1 MKKILKSIAVLM
13 AAAAALTACQ
23 NELPGDSDESGKL
36 SFSIGE
42 VVIEEDCG
50 EAAEGPETRT
60 HFTTPSGTSYPVL
73 WSGNEVVKGMIET
86 NVSSAQRDWSVTAS
100 SDKKTA
106 KLTSNIVIS
115 TAYGS
120 YDFYM
125 VSPKS
130 AYVSRQSK
138 TVFTT
143 KVPDT
148 QTPRTDSPDESAQVL
163 VGKSQHY
170 TSFPTQTVHFSPKH
184 MTAYIKLTLTGTSSL
199 GTLQSVTVTSTK
211 PIAGNASYDF
221 GTMTATA
228 TGTGTSVTANTSRT
242 SDIWF
247 ACLPAQVAGTK
258 LTITAVGSA
267 KTLTREITVPSGKN
281 LTAGKVAILS
291 VEMNPT
297 VHVTGVTLNKT
308 SATMYVGTPVTLTA
322 TVTPSNAADKSV
334 TWSSSNTTVATV
346 SSSGVVTPK
355 KEGTTTITVTTNDG
369 GKTATCEVTVYKVVS
384 FISLLTTQ
392 DGVEPL
398 YDDGELH
405 LTPTKSASL
414 QYKVTY
420 SDGTTSTNSGAKV
433 EIRSGSGVSLSG
445 RTLSCTSVG
454 QTATV
459 RVTALDPSSGAGTGH
474 YKELTVRTWS
484 DPTSVTYAI
493 NTPAKG
499 MKWVLSQELYTLQA
513 IVNPST
519 ARQKVNIDVPS
530 DKTFWE
536 VTRVNGKTFSIKDKY
551 QHTFSSADQ
560 LQRTLTTTFTVSVWQ
575 NPNVKSSL
583 ILCPTTIDISKPKLL
598 DYVAYNPTSKTYRIL
613 DGGLRVLL
621 KTTYDSSDYK
631 VKDLYYEN
639 VPLNVP
645 SGYQIVGIVTIGFDG
660 SETDY
665 PTTTGLVNPNEL
677 VTYGADVGGTTGAR
691 LPLGKIHGFA
701 ISMYNAVASNWCN
714 ENDDVDNNANWS
726 RELTNAYNGQSILSG
741 GTEYNRMNGFNLTI
755 CAHQYN
761 VWRGSSHSI
770 LPANMVWNYGE
781 PGYELNCYAFPK
793 TNPGLTFVM
802 RPWFVPTIWNWN
814 HIAAEDGS
822 LFNSP
827 AINAI
832 NRQIG
837 IAGGNYVFPYSTDSY
852 WTINVVTQ
860 NKNQAY
866 VVYSQGS
873 APRAKSNSAG
883 VRPFLI
889 F

>member
-1 MKKILKSIAVLM
+1 MAALAATAVLPSCQKILD
-13 AAAAALTACQ
+13 
-23 NELPGDSDESGKL
+23 EPGSSGVTQ
-36 SFSIGE
+36 FYVGE
-42 VVIEEDCG
+42 VEDLMD
-50 EAAEGPETRT
+50 EDAPDPEGVETKT
-60 HFTTPSGTSYPVL
+60 VFGTPSGKSFPVL
-73 WSGNEVVKGMIET
+73 WTSGCFVNIICTGDDALEVGRTWAVYPSKD
-86 NVSSAQRDWSVTAS
+86 RKTAS
-100 SDKKTA
+100 IRGDRLD
-106 KLTSNIVIS
+106 LTGETGLSFI
-115 TAYGS
+115 
-120 YDFYM
+120 M
-125 VSPKS
+125 VSPQDCF
-130 AYVSRQSK
+130 VSHTLYQPMNVK
-138 TVFTT
+138 ILT
-143 KVPDT
+143 T
-148 QTPRTDSPDESAQVL
+148 QTPVTDGIGSPDEKTMIL
-163 VGKSQHY
+163 VAKTGTY
-170 TSFPTQTVHFSPKH
+170 ATAPETVKFSPKH
-184 MTAYIKLTLTGTSSL
+184 MTAYILLKLTNVSSI
-199 GTLQSVTVTSTK
+199 GNLQSVTVSSPTEYLSGPGTIDYSGSFPVLAPTSQ
-211 PIAGNASYDF
+211 ASK
-221 GTMTATA
+221 
-228 TGTGTSVTANTSRT
+228 SVTANVTS
-242 SDIWF
+242 
-247 ACLPAQVAGTK
+247 P
-258 LTITAVGSA
+258 TAVWLSCYPA
-267 KTLTREITVPSGKN
+267 KSKTLTIKATGSAGSLTRTISVPSGKALKAGVISG
-281 LTAGKVAILS
+281 LTVD
-291 VEMNPT
+291 MNPT
-297 VHVTGVTLNKT
+297 VHVTDVTLDKT
-308 SATMYVGTPVTLTA
+308 SLSMYVGYPQTLTA
-322 TVTPSNAADKSV
+322 TVTPSNASDKSV
-334 TWSSSNTTVATV
+334 TWSSSNTAVATV
-346 SSSGVVTPK
+346 SSDGVVTPVK
-355 KEGTTTITVTTNDG
+355 PGTATITVTTVDG
-369 GKTATCEVTVYKVVS
+369 GKTATCDVTVYKTVKSVS
-384 FISLLTTQ
+384 VTSTQ

-398 YDDGELH
+398 YDDGEFH
-405 LTPTKSASL
+405 ITPTKSVTL

-420 SDGTTSTNSGAKV
+420 SDGTTATNSGAKITV
-433 EIRSGSGVSLSG
+433 ESGSGVSLSG
-445 RTLSCTSVG
+445 RTVSCTSVG
-454 QTATV
+454 QTAKI
-459 RVTALDPSSGAGTGH
+459 RIAGIAPSSGAVTGV
-474 YKELTVRTWS
+474 YQEVTFKTWS
-484 DPTSVTYAI
+484 DPTSMSYAI

-499 MKWVLSQELYTLQA
+499 MKWVLSQVLYTLQA
-513 IVNPST
+513 TVSPST

-583 ILCPTTIDISKPKLL
+583 ILCPTTIDITKPKLL

-691 LPLGKIHGFA
+691 LPQGKIHGFA
-701 ISMYNAVASNWCN
+701 ISMYNAVASKWCA
-714 ENDDVDNNANWS
+714 ENDDVDGNANWS
-726 RELTNAYNGQSILSG
+726 RELTNAYGGQSILSG
-741 GTEYNRMNGFNLTI
+741 GSQYNWMNGFNLTI

>member
-1 MKKILKSIAVLM
+1 MAALAATAVLPSCQKILD
-13 AAAAALTACQ
+13 
-23 NELPGDSDESGKL
+23 EPGSSGVTQ
-36 SFSIGE
+36 FYVGE
-42 VVIEEDCG
+42 VEDLVD
-50 EAAEGPETRT
+50 EDAPDPEGVETKT
-60 HFTTPSGTSYPVL
+60 VFGTPSGKSFPVL
-73 WSGNEVVKGMIET
+73 WTSGSFVNIICTGDDALEVSRTWAVYPSKD
-86 NVSSAQRDWSVTAS
+86 RKTAS
-100 SDKKTA
+100 IRGDKLD
-106 KLTSNIVIS
+106 LTGETGLSFI
-115 TAYGS
+115 
-120 YDFYM
+120 M
-125 VSPKS
+125 VSPQDCF
-130 AYVSRQSK
+130 VSHTLYQPM
-138 TVFTT
+138 
-143 KVPDT
+143 KVKILTT
-148 QTPRTDSPDESAQVL
+148 QTPVTDGNGSPDEKTMIL
-163 VGKSQHY
+163 VAK
-170 TSFPTQTVHFSPKH
+170 TQTYATAPETVKFSPKH
-184 MTAYIKLTLTGTSSL
+184 MTAYILLSLTNVSSI
-199 GTLQSVTVTSTK
+199 GKLQSVTVSSPTEYLSGPGTIDYSGTFPVLAPTSQ
-211 PIAGNASYDF
+211 ASK
-221 GTMTATA
+221 
-228 TGTGTSVTANTSRT
+228 SVTANVTS
-242 SDIWF
+242 
-247 ACLPAQVAGTK
+247 P
-258 LTITAVGSA
+258 TAVWLSCYPA
-267 KTLTREITVPSGKN
+267 KSKTLTIKATGSAGSLTRTISVPSGKALKAGVISG
-281 LTAGKVAILS
+281 LTVD
-291 VEMNPT
+291 MNPV
-297 VHVTGVTLNKT
+297 VHVTGVTLDKT
-308 SATMYVGTPVTLTA
+308 SAKMYVGTPVTLTA

-355 KEGTTTITVTTNDG
+355 KEGTTTITVTTVDG
-369 GKTATCEVTVYKVVS
+369 GKTATCEVTVCKVVKS
-384 FISLLTTQ
+384 VSVTSTQ

-398 YDDGELH
+398 YDDGEFH
-405 LTPTKSASL
+405 ITPTKSVTL

-420 SDGTTSTNSGAKV
+420 SDGTTSTNSGAKIKV
-433 EIRSGSGVSLSG
+433 ESGSGVSLSG
-445 RTLSCTSVG
+445 RTVSCTSVG
-454 QTATV
+454 QTAKI
-459 RVTALDPSSGAGTGH
+459 RIAGIDPSSGLATGI
-474 YKELTVRTWS
+474 YQVVTFKTWS
-484 DPTSVTYAI
+484 DPTSMSYAI

-499 MKWVLSQELYTLQA
+499 MKWVLSQVLYTLQA
-513 IVNPST
+513 TVSPST

-701 ISMYNAVASNWCN
+701 ISMYNAVASKWCA
-714 ENDDVDNNANWS
+714 ENDDVDGNANWS

>member
-1 MKKILKSIAVLM
+1 
-13 AAAAALTACQ
+13 
-23 NELPGDSDESGKL
+23 
-36 SFSIGE
+36 
-42 VVIEEDCG
+42 
-50 EAAEGPETRT
+50 
-60 HFTTPSGTSYPVL
+60 
-73 WSGNEVVKGMIET
+73 
-86 NVSSAQRDWSVTAS
+86 
-100 SDKKTA
+100 
-106 KLTSNIVIS
+106 
-115 TAYGS
+115 
-120 YDFYM
+120 
-125 VSPKS
+125 
-130 AYVSRQSK
+130 
-138 TVFTT
+138 
-143 KVPDT
+143 
-148 QTPRTDSPDESAQVL
+148 
-163 VGKSQHY
+163 
-170 TSFPTQTVHFSPKH
+170 
-184 MTAYIKLTLTGTSSL
+184 
-199 GTLQSVTVTSTK
+199 
-211 PIAGNASYDF
+211 
-221 GTMTATA
+221 
-228 TGTGTSVTANTSRT
+228 
-242 SDIWF
+242 
-247 ACLPAQVAGTK
+247 
-258 LTITAVGSA
+258 
-267 KTLTREITVPSGKN
+267 
-281 LTAGKVAILS
+281 
-291 VEMNPT
+291 
-297 VHVTGVTLNKT
+297 
-308 SATMYVGTPVTLTA
+308 
-322 TVTPSNAADKSV
+322 
-334 TWSSSNTTVATV
+334 
-346 SSSGVVTPK
+346 
-355 KEGTTTITVTTNDG
+355 
-369 GKTATCEVTVYKVVS
+369 
-384 FISLLTTQ
+384 
-392 DGVEPL
+392 
-398 YDDGELH
+398 
-405 LTPTKSASL
+405 
-414 QYKVTY
+414 
-420 SDGTTSTNSGAKV
+420 
-433 EIRSGSGVSLSG
+433 
-445 RTLSCTSVG
+445 
-454 QTATV
+454 
-459 RVTALDPSSGAGTGH
+459 
-474 YKELTVRTWS
+474 
-484 DPTSVTYAI
+484 
-493 NTPAKG
+493 
-499 MKWVLSQELYTLQA
+499 MKWVLSQVLYTLQA
-513 IVNPST
+513 TVSPST

-583 ILCPTTIDISKPKLL
+583 ILCPTTIDITKPKLL

-691 LPLGKIHGFA
+691 LPQGKIHGFA
-701 ISMYNAVASNWCN
+701 ISMYNAVASKWCA
-714 ENDDVDNNANWS
+714 ENDDVDGNANWS
-726 RELTNAYNGQSILSG
+726 RELTNAYGGQSILSG
-741 GTEYNRMNGFNLTI
+741 GSQYNWMNGFNLTI

>member
-308 SATMYVGTPVTLTA
+308 SATMYV
-322 TVTPSNAADKSV
+322 
-334 TWSSSNTTVATV
+334 
-346 SSSGVVTPK
+346 
-355 KEGTTTITVTTNDG
+355 
-369 GKTATCEVTVYKVVS
+369 
-384 FISLLTTQ
+384 
-392 DGVEPL
+392 
-398 YDDGELH
+398 
-405 LTPTKSASL
+405 
-414 QYKVTY
+414 
-420 SDGTTSTNSGAKV
+420 
-433 EIRSGSGVSLSG
+433 
-445 RTLSCTSVG
+445 
-454 QTATV
+454 
-459 RVTALDPSSGAGTGH
+459 
-474 YKELTVRTWS
+474 
-484 DPTSVTYAI
+484 
-493 NTPAKG
+493 
-499 MKWVLSQELYTLQA
+499 
-513 IVNPST
+513 
-519 ARQKVNIDVPS
+519 
-530 DKTFWE
+530 
-536 VTRVNGKTFSIKDKY
+536 
-551 QHTFSSADQ
+551 
-560 LQRTLTTTFTVSVWQ
+560 
-575 NPNVKSSL
+575 
-583 ILCPTTIDISKPKLL
+583 
-598 DYVAYNPTSKTYRIL
+598 
-613 DGGLRVLL
+613 
-621 KTTYDSSDYK
+621 
-631 VKDLYYEN
+631 
-639 VPLNVP
+639 
-645 SGYQIVGIVTIGFDG
+645 
-660 SETDY
+660 
-665 PTTTGLVNPNEL
+665 
-677 VTYGADVGGTTGAR
+677 
-691 LPLGKIHGFA
+691 
-701 ISMYNAVASNWCN
+701 
-714 ENDDVDNNANWS
+714 
-726 RELTNAYNGQSILSG
+726 
-741 GTEYNRMNGFNLTI
+741 
-755 CAHQYN
+755 
-761 VWRGSSHSI
+761 
-770 LPANMVWNYGE
+770 
-781 PGYELNCYAFPK
+781 
-793 TNPGLTFVM
+793 
-802 RPWFVPTIWNWN
+802 
-814 HIAAEDGS
+814 
-822 LFNSP
+822 
-827 AINAI
+827 
-832 NRQIG
+832 
-837 IAGGNYVFPYSTDSY
+837 
-852 WTINVVTQ
+852 
-860 NKNQAY
+860 
-866 VVYSQGS
+866 
-873 APRAKSNSAG
+873 APR
-883 VRPFLI
+883 
-889 F
+889 

>member
-1 MKKILKSIAVLM
+1 MAATAVLPS
-13 AAAAALTACQ
+13 CQ
-23 NELPGDSDESGKL
+23 KVLDEPGSSGVTQ
-36 SFSIGE
+36 FYVGE
-42 VVIEEDCG
+42 VEDLVD
-50 EAAEGPETRT
+50 EDAPDPEGVETKT
-60 HFTTPSGTSYPVL
+60 VFGTPSGKSFPVL
-73 WSGNEVVKGMIET
+73 WTSGSFVNIICTGDDALEVSRTWAVYPSKD
-86 NVSSAQRDWSVTAS
+86 RKTAS
-100 SDKKTA
+100 IRGDKLD
-106 KLTSNIVIS
+106 LTGETGLSFI
-115 TAYGS
+115 
-120 YDFYM
+120 M
-125 VSPKS
+125 VSPQDCF
-130 AYVSRQSK
+130 VSHTLYQPM
-138 TVFTT
+138 
-143 KVPDT
+143 KVKILTT
-148 QTPRTDSPDESAQVL
+148 QTPVTDGNGSPDEKTMIL
-163 VGKSQHY
+163 VAK
-170 TSFPTQTVHFSPKH
+170 TQTYATAPETVKFSPKH
-184 MTAYIKLTLTGTSSL
+184 MTAYILLSLTNVSSI
-199 GTLQSVTVTSTK
+199 GKLQSVTVSSPTEYLSGPGTIDYSGTFPVLAPTSQ
-211 PIAGNASYDF
+211 ASK
-221 GTMTATA
+221 
-228 TGTGTSVTANTSRT
+228 SVTANVTS
-242 SDIWF
+242 
-247 ACLPAQVAGTK
+247 P
-258 LTITAVGSA
+258 TAVWLSCYPA
-267 KTLTREITVPSGKN
+267 KSKTLTIKATGSAGSLTRTISVPSGKALKAGVISG
-281 LTAGKVAILS
+281 LTVD
-291 VEMNPT
+291 MNPV
-297 VHVTGVTLNKT
+297 VHVTGVTLDKT
-308 SATMYVGTPVTLTA
+308 SAKMYVGTPVTLTA

-701 ISMYNAVASNWCN
+701 ISMYNAVASKWCA

-793 TNPGLTFVM
+793 SNPGLTFVM

>member
-1 MKKILKSIAVLM
+1 MAALAATAVLPSCQKILD
-13 AAAAALTACQ
+13 
-23 NELPGDSDESGKL
+23 EPGSSGVTQ
-36 SFSIGE
+36 FYVGE
-42 VVIEEDCG
+42 VEDLMD
-50 EAAEGPETRT
+50 EDAPDPEGVETKT
-60 HFTTPSGTSYPVL
+60 VFGTPSGKSFPVL
-73 WSGNEVVKGMIET
+73 WTSGSFVNIICTGDDALEVSRTWAVYPSKD
-86 NVSSAQRDWSVTAS
+86 RKTAS
-100 SDKKTA
+100 IRGDRLD
-106 KLTSNIVIS
+106 LTGETGLSFI
-115 TAYGS
+115 
-120 YDFYM
+120 M
-125 VSPKS
+125 VSPQDCF
-130 AYVSRQSK
+130 VSHTLYQPMNVK
-138 TVFTT
+138 ILT
-143 KVPDT
+143 T
-148 QTPRTDSPDESAQVL
+148 QTPVTDGIGSPDEKTMIL
-163 VGKSQHY
+163 VAKTGTY
-170 TSFPTQTVHFSPKH
+170 ATAPETVKFSPKH
-184 MTAYIKLTLTGTSSL
+184 MTAYILLSLTNVSSI
-199 GTLQSVTVTSTK
+199 GKLQSVTVSSPTEYLSGPGTIDYSGTFPVLAPTSQ
-211 PIAGNASYDF
+211 ASK
-221 GTMTATA
+221 
-228 TGTGTSVTANTSRT
+228 SVTANVTS
-242 SDIWF
+242 
-247 ACLPAQVAGTK
+247 P
-258 LTITAVGSA
+258 TAVWLSCYPA
-267 KTLTREITVPSGKN
+267 KSKTLTIKATGSAGSLTRTINVPTGKALKAGVISGLTVD
-281 LTAGKVAILS
+281 
-291 VEMNPT
+291 MNPV
-297 VHVTGVTLNKT
+297 VHVTGVTLDKT
-308 SATMYVGTPVTLTA
+308 SLSMYVGYPQTLTA
-322 TVTPSNAADKSV
+322 TVTPSNASDKSV
-334 TWSSSNTTVATV
+334 TWSSSNTAVATV
-346 SSSGVVTPK
+346 SSDGVVTPVK
-355 KEGTTTITVTTNDG
+355 PGTATITVTTVDG
-369 GKTATCEVTVYKVVS
+369 GKTATCDVTVYKTVKSVS
-384 FISLLTTQ
+384 VTSTQ

-398 YDDGELH
+398 YDDGEFH
-405 LTPTKSASL
+405 ITPTKSVTL

-420 SDGTTSTNSGAKV
+420 SDGTTATNSGAKITV
-433 EIRSGSGVSLSG
+433 ESGSGVSLSG
-445 RTLSCTSVG
+445 RTVSCTSVG
-454 QTATV
+454 QTAKI
-459 RVTALDPSSGAGTGH
+459 RIAGIAPSSGAVTGV
-474 YKELTVRTWS
+474 YQEVTFKTWS
-484 DPTSVTYAI
+484 DPTSMSYAI

-499 MKWVLSQELYTLQA
+499 MKWVLSQVLYTLQA
-513 IVNPST
+513 TVSPST

-583 ILCPTTIDISKPKLL
+583 ILCPTTIDITKPKLL

-691 LPLGKIHGFA
+691 LPQGKIHGFA
-701 ISMYNAVASNWCN
+701 ISMYNAVASKWCA
-714 ENDDVDNNANWS
+714 ENDDVDGNANWS

-883 VRPFLI
+883 VRPFMI

>member
-23 NELPGDSDESGKL
+23 KELPGDSDEPGKL

-86 NVSSAQRDWSVTAS
+86 NVSSAQRDWSVSAS

-221 GTMTATA
+221 EAMTATA

-297 VHVTGVTLNKT
+297 VHVTGVTLDKT
-308 SATMYVGTPVTLTA
+308 SLSMYVGTPQTLTA
-322 TVTPSNAADKSV
+322 TVSPSNATDKSV

-346 SSSGVVTPK
+346 SSSGVVTPVK
-355 KEGTTTITVTTNDG
+355 TGTATITVTTVDG
-369 GKTATCEVTVYKVVS
+369 GKTATCDVTVYKTVKSVS
-384 FISLLTTQ
+384 VTSTQ

-398 YDDGELH
+398 YDDGEFH
-405 LTPTKSASL
+405 ITPTKSVTL

-420 SDGTTSTNSGAKV
+420 SDGTTSTNSGAKIKV
-433 EIRSGSGVSLSG
+433 ESGSGVSLSG
-445 RTLSCTSVG
+445 RTVSCTSVG
-454 QTATV
+454 QTAKI
-459 RVTALDPSSGAGTGH
+459 RIAGIDPSSGLATGI
-474 YKELTVRTWS
+474 YQVVTFKTWS
-484 DPTSVTYAI
+484 DPTSVNVNCSEIPYLNGGYWAVAGST
-493 NTPAKG
+493 
-499 MKWVLSQELYTLQA
+499 YTLNCA
-513 IVNPST
+513 VYPST
-519 ARQKVNIDVPS
+519 ARQKVNLAVTS
-530 DKTFWE
+530 DPGYWE
-536 VTRVNGKTFSIKDKY
+536 LSRVENCIFRLETDFITAVSYTAYSNLHTYLVGKAWHDASV
-551 QHTFSSADQ
+551 SS
-560 LQRTLTTTFTVSVWQ
+560 
-575 NPNVKSSL
+575 
-583 ILCPTTIDISKPKLL
+583 TTILDVSSINVTKTKPF
-598 DYVAYNPTSKTYRIL
+598 DYVCYSKSNMDYKII
-613 DGGLRVLL
+613 DGGLRWLV
-621 KTTYDSSDYK
+621 KTNEKSTLYQI
-631 VKDLYYEN
+631 KDFYC
-639 VPLNVP
+639 LNKTPEIP
-645 SGYQIVGIVTIGFDG
+645 SGYTLVGIVTAVFTGD
-660 SETDY
+660 ENNH
-665 PTTTGLVNPNEL
+665 PTTTGLVNPNQL
-677 VTYGADVGGTTGAR
+677 VTRGPDGVL
-691 LPLGKIHGFA
+691 LPMGKIHGFA
-701 ISMYNAVASNWCN
+701 ISLQNAEASKWCQDYDN
-714 ENDDVDNNANWS
+714 VDSNANWS
-726 RELTNAYNGQSILSG
+726 RELWNSYNNVSILAYNSETNQ
-741 GTEYNRMNGFNLTI
+741 MNGFNLTI

-770 LPANMVWNYGE
+770 VPANMVWNYPA
-781 PGYELNCYAFPK
+781 PGYELSCYAFPRS
-793 TNPGLTFVM
+793 NPSLTFVM
-802 RPWFVPTIWNWN
+802 RPWFVPTVWNWLHLADGDGKFYNAAPIN
-814 HIAAEDGS
+814 HLNDMLGRISGAHK
-822 LFNSP
+822 
-827 AINAI
+827 
-832 NRQIG
+832 
-837 IAGGNYVFPYSTDSY
+837 VFPYSTDSY
-852 WTINVVTQ
+852 WTINENNSDNSIAYMVVANGVT
-860 NKNQAY
+860 
-866 VVYSQGS
+866 S
-873 APRAKSNSAG
+873 AGKRTSAG
-883 VRPFLI
+883 VRPFMI

>member
-1 MKKILKSIAVLM
+1 M
-13 AAAAALTACQ
+13 
-23 NELPGDSDESGKL
+23 
-36 SFSIGE
+36 
-42 VVIEEDCG
+42 
-50 EAAEGPETRT
+50 
-60 HFTTPSGTSYPVL
+60 TS
-73 WSGNEVVKGMIET
+73 
-86 NVSSAQRDWSVTAS
+86 
-100 SDKKTA
+100 
-106 KLTSNIVIS
+106 
-115 TAYGS
+115 
-120 YDFYM
+120 
-125 VSPKS
+125 
-130 AYVSRQSK
+130 
-138 TVFTT
+138 
-143 KVPDT
+143 
-148 QTPRTDSPDESAQVL
+148 
-163 VGKSQHY
+163 
-170 TSFPTQTVHFSPKH
+170 
-184 MTAYIKLTLTGTSSL
+184 
-199 GTLQSVTVTSTK
+199 
-211 PIAGNASYDF
+211 
-221 GTMTATA
+221 
-228 TGTGTSVTANTSRT
+228 
-242 SDIWF
+242 
-247 ACLPAQVAGTK
+247 
-258 LTITAVGSA
+258 
-267 KTLTREITVPSGKN
+267 
-281 LTAGKVAILS
+281 
-291 VEMNPT
+291 
-297 VHVTGVTLNKT
+297 
-308 SATMYVGTPVTLTA
+308 
-322 TVTPSNAADKSV
+322 
-334 TWSSSNTTVATV
+334 
-346 SSSGVVTPK
+346 
-355 KEGTTTITVTTNDG
+355 
-369 GKTATCEVTVYKVVS
+369 
-384 FISLLTTQ
+384 TQ

-398 YDDGELH
+398 YDDGEFH
-405 LTPTKSASL
+405 ITPTKSVTL

-420 SDGTTSTNSGAKV
+420 SDGTTATNSGAKITV
-433 EIRSGSGVSLSG
+433 ESGSGVSLSG
-445 RTLSCTSVG
+445 RTVSCTSVG
-454 QTATV
+454 QTAKI
-459 RVTALDPSSGAGTGH
+459 RIAGIAPSSGAVTGV
-474 YKELTVRTWS
+474 YQEVTFKTWS
-484 DPTSVTYAI
+484 DPTSMSYAI

-499 MKWVLSQELYTLQA
+499 MKWVLSQVLYTLQA
-513 IVNPST
+513 TVSPST

-575 NPNVKSSL
+575 NVKSSL
-583 ILCPTTIDISKPKLL
+583 ILCPTTIDITKPKLL

-691 LPLGKIHGFA
+691 LPQGKIHGFA
-701 ISMYNAVASNWCN
+701 ISMYNAVASKWCA
-714 ENDDVDNNANWS
+714 ENDDVDGNANWS

-793 TNPGLTFVM
+793 SNPGLTFVM
-802 RPWFVPTIWNWN
+802 RPWFVPTSWNWN